1 MFAINISNN
10 VAKSK
15 VAKNGTTEKQHHW
28 MLGHLMQKSYVIIA
42 KLLRG

>member
-15 VAKNGTTEKQHHW
+15 VAKNGTTEKQHH
-28 MLGHLMQKSYVIIA
+28 
-42 KLLRG
+42 